1 MRSILS
7 CSRIILLA
15 AIAGGFAAIATPVKA
30 QQPSANPSPAA
41 APTPAASTPAATPAP
56 APAAPPWAQARPD
69 EAVNANLAP
78 VVPPPIAAAPD
89 KLPLGKLK
97 LPKNFHIEVFASGMP
112 QARSLRVADRGT
124 VFVSTRLLDR
134 IYAIADSNG
143 KRDVKTILTGLHWP
157 NGIAI
162 HNGALYIAELNKISK
177 IDNVE
182 SHLDDAKA
190 TVIYSDLP
198 NYEPHGW
205 KFLVVGPDNRLY
217 FNVGAPCNICMPPA
231 TNAQIRSINLDGS
244 DAQIV
249 AHGIRQVVG
258 MDFHPTSK
266 VLYFTENQRDWL
278 SEDQRRTS

>member
-1 MRSILS
+1 MRSSLS

-56 APAAPPWAQARPD
+56 APAAPPWAQARPE

-78 VVPPPIAAAPD
+78 VVPPPIATASD
-89 KLPLGKLK
+89 KLPLSKLK

-112 QARSLRVADRGT
+112 QARSLRVADRGA

-143 KRDVKTILTGLHWP
+143 KREVKTILTGLHWP
-157 NGIAI
+157 NGIAV

-231 TNAQIRSINLDGS
+231 TNAQIRSINLDGG
-244 DAQIV
+244 DAKIV
-249 AHGIRQVVG
+249 AYGIRQVVG
-258 MDFHPTSK
+258 MDFHPAS
-266 VLYFTENQRDWL
+266 
-278 SEDQRRTS
+278 